1 MTSLIDCGL
10 ESKFNL
16 FNIAL
21 MLKGSLILTIQE
33 EDDNE
38 IISIH
43 KRRRFP
49 FSFSARLMLSS
60 DLIVKLMKHAKRRR
74 KSSTLNRIMISLD
87 DDLGYWQQRSYV
99 D

>member
-21 MLKGSLILTIQE
+21 MLRGSLILTIQE
-33 EDDNE
+33 EDDND

-49 FSFSARLMLSS
+49 ILFFGTT
-60 DLIVKLMKHAKRRR
+60 HAFV
-74 KSSTLNRIMISLD
+74 
-87 DDLGYWQQRSYV
+87 RSHSQTHETCKTKKEIFHIKKNY